1 MHSDKPTL
9 WIMFLSLGALITPF
23 LVQNPSHL
31 CRRGGERNARRAK
44 ASRRAHASAIIAP
57 QGGKGRAAKTARGDQ
72 KRKKKRPFL
81 ENTPRPGS
89 ACQNTSPSPNWVVLD
104 TPIPR
109 PPPPPTPLHPPR
121 GASVLMG
128 GRGCRVGGLPGAC
141 EASLA
146 PNQSRHQRC
155 PQTIWQSRSA
165 RTSEHAA
172 PRLPPQPPG
181 RNWYMGIPAPF
192 QRGEL
197 NPHVYYEIGHF
208 ATRPPPPILPPSSS
222 SSSLAPR
229 RALPRF
235 AGLPAIRRSECI
247 ARFPHVHSV

>member
-128 GRGCRVGGLPGAC
+128 GGVGWGVARSLRG
-141 EASLA
+141 LA
-146 PNQSRHQRC
+146 GTESKPT
-155 PQTIWQSRSA
+155 PT
-165 RTSEHAA
+165 
-172 PRLPPQPPG
+172 
-181 RNWYMGIPAPF
+181 
-192 QRGEL
+192 
-197 NPHVYYEIGHF
+197 
-208 ATRPPPPILPPSSS
+208 
-222 SSSLAPR
+222 
-229 RALPRF
+229 
-235 AGLPAIRRSECI
+235 LPADNLAEPERENIRTRGPS
-247 ARFPHVHSV
+247 APASTAGA